1 MKWLGCA
8 VLVLLFA
15 QYTLCDYFNRAGQGI
30 ATTGAGL
37 GLVEPKK
44 AGARS
49 MKLKSETKK

>member
-15 QYTLCDYFNRAGQGI
+15 QYTLDDYFNRAGQGI

-49 MKLKSETKK
+49 MKLKSETK